1 MDGKTLALLYKTV
14 QDNNILPITTICNVR
29 CAFCS
34 HQQNPPEVQAIAIPH
49 LSFDLIIDL
58 LDYLDGGRKIIIGE
72 STSLIMEGEPFTH
85 PQFFETLEA
94 IRHKF
99 PQTPT
104 ITRAKYLD
112 RIIELNGTPDIKI
125 ITGIRRSGKS
135 KLMQAY
141 IAYLKSNFE
150 NINIIFIDF
159 MDLAYEEI
167 KEYHALHAYVE
178 EHYQEGKTNYL
189 FVDEVQMCPK
199 FELAINSLYS
209 KGKYDIYVTGSNAF
223 LLSADLATL
232 FTGRYIEIHV
242 FPFSFQEYC
251 QYYDDIS
258 DKDKLFDE
266 YAIKGGLAGSYAY
279 RTEKD
284 RTNYIKEVYETIVT
298 RDLVQK
304 YTLPDTLVL
313 QRLSEFL
320 MDNISNLTS
329 PNKVSQLLTANETP
343 TNHVTVGKY
352 IKYLCNAFVFYD
364 IKRYDI
370 RGKKYLESSEKFY
383 LCDSGIR
390 YAILGSR
397 NIDYGRVYEN
407 VVCIE
412 LLRRGYD
419 VYVGKL
425 YQKEI
430 DFVAQRGSEKIYIQ
444 VSDNISG
451 QETFERECSPLLQIR
466 DAYPKM
472 IIART
477 KHPQY
482 SYEGIEIHDIADWL
496 LQE

>member
-1 MDGKTLALLYKTV
+1 MNVVVQFQNYKKIKLLKVGEYMKT
-14 QDNNILPITTICNVR
+14 IVR
-29 CAFCS
+29 K
-34 HQQNPPEVQAIAIPH
+34 N
-49 LSFDLIIDL
+49 
-58 LDYLDGGRKIIIGE
+58 YLN
-72 STSLIMEGEPFTH
+72 
-85 PQFFETLEA
+85 
-94 IRHKF
+94 
-99 PQTPT
+99 
-104 ITRAKYLD
+104 
-112 RIIELNGTPDIKI
+112 RIIELKDTPDIKI

-135 KLMQAY
+135 KLMQSY
-141 IAYLKSNFE
+141 IEYLKTNYD

-159 MDLAYEEI
+159 MDLEFEEI
-167 KEYHALHAYVE
+167 KEYHALHSYVE
-178 EHYQEGKTNYL
+178 QHYVAGKMNYL

-251 QYYDDIS
+251 EYYSDVS

-266 YAIKGGLAGSYAY
+266 YSFKGGLAGSYLY
-279 RTEKD
+279 PND
-284 RTNYIKEVYETIVT
+284 RDRVTYIKEVYETIVT

-304 YTLPDTLVL
+304 YALPDTTVL

-329 PNKVSQLLTANETP
+329 PNKVSQLLTAN
-343 TNHVTVGKY
+343 NVSISHVTVRKY

-383 LCDSGIR
+383 LCDTGIR

-397 NIDYGRVYEN
+397 NMDYGRVYEN
-407 VVCIE
+407 MVCIE

-444 VSDNISG
+444 VSDNISA
-451 QETFERECSPLLQIR
+451 QETFEREYSPLLQIR

-477 KHPQY
+477 RHPKY
-482 SYEGIEIHDIADWL
+482 SYEGIVIYDIAEWL
-496 LQE
+496 LEE